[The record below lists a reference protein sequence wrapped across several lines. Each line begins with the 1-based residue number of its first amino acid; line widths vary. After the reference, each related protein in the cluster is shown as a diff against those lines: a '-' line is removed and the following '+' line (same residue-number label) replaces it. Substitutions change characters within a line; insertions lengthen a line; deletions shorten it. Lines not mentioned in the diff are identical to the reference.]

1 MFGNVI
7 VLDSISVDIYW
18 IHILQVLNLALHI
31 VFKEDLQPRL
41 VGAQL
46 DLILRAES
54 FGEFKEVFEVLDVVG
69 DDQSVIYLS
78 NSGYR

>member
-7 VLDSISVDIYW
+7 VLDSISVDIYR

-31 VFKEDLQPRL
+31 FFKVDLQPRL

-46 DLILRAES
+46 DLILGAES
-54 FGEFKEVFEVLDVVG
+54 FGELKEVSEVLDVVG
-69 DDQSVIYLS
+69 DDQSVICLP
-78 NSGYR
+78 NS